1 MTSLPD
7 STSAV
12 LSEAE
17 DLVRAGNSEAAV
29 EILLKIVEQEP
40 DPPALFALVSLYL
53 ELGHYDEA
61 YRHALVAVEGEPS
74 SAPARGLLA
83 KINLALGDYAA
94 ALSDYDTIAALC
106 REQRPTPPAQYS
118 ILAHFALRNLEQLD
132 HIVTSNYDK
141 QASAGAMAEQL
152 DGMRRGL
159 AKVIDEAKGEAPWIT
174 LGVAGTGLFA
184 DPPFF
189 KVPEEKLPNYLNL
202 DVDYEPIRR
211 AISSGELKAEV
222 IDDFLSPD
230 ALEQVRKFCLE
241 STVWRH
247 PYKFGYVGAF
257 PQDGFAS
264 TSLFAVAEELES
276 ALGEAFDGYHLAQWW
291 AFEYDARL
299 PGTDIHGDDADFSLN
314 LWITPDSANLDPATG
329 GLVVWD
335 KTAPSDWSFDDY
347 NSGGERVR
355 EYLRDT
361 NAESTVIPYR
371 ENRAVLFKGHLFH
384 RTDDFAFAP
393 GFANRRRSVTLLF
406 RRNKR

>member
-1 MTSLPD
+1 MTSPPD
-7 STSAV
+7 PSEGG

-17 DLVRAGNSEAAV
+17 GLIRAGNSEAAV
-29 EILLKIVEQEP
+29 EILLKIIEQQA
-40 DPPALFALVSLYL
+40 DPQAVFMLATSYL
-53 ELGHYDEA
+53 ELGQYDEA
-61 YRHALVAVEGEPS
+61 FRHASFAVEAEPS
-74 SAPARGLLA
+74 SAPARDLLA
-83 KINLALGDYAA
+83 KINLARGDYASA
-94 ALSDYDTIAALC
+94 RADYDTLAALC
-106 REQRPTPPAQYS
+106 REQRPTPPEQYS
-118 ILAHFALRNLEQLD
+118 IPAHFALRNVEQLD
-132 HIVTSNYDK
+132 HIVTENRDN
-141 QASAGAMAEQL
+141 QASAGAMVDQL
-152 DGMRRGL
+152 GGLRRGL
-159 AKVIDEAKGEAPWIT
+159 ADFIEAANGEVPWVPVD
-174 LGVAGTGLFA
+174 GRSSRLFA

-189 KVPEEKLPNYLNL
+189 QVPEEKLPSYLNP
-202 DVDYEPIRR
+202 DVDYEPIQQ
-211 AISSGELKAEV
+211 AISAGQLTAEV
-222 IDDFLSPD
+222 IDNFLNPG
-230 ALEQVRKFCLE
+230 ALEQLRKFCLE

-264 TSLFAVAEELES
+264 TSLFAVAEELEA
-276 ALGEAFDGYHLAQWW
+276 ALGEAFDGYQLAQWW

-355 EYLRDT
+355 QYLRDT
-361 NAESTVIPYR
+361 NAESTIIPYR

-384 RTDDFAFAP
+384 RTDDFTFAP

-406 RRNKR
+406 RRSKR

>member
-1 MTSLPD
+1 MTSLPG
-7 STSAV
+7 STSPGLA
-12 LSEAE
+12 EAE
-17 DLVRAGNSEAAV
+17 DLMRAGNSEAAV
-29 EILLKIVEQEP
+29 QILLNIVEQ
-40 DPPALFALVSLYL
+40 DGDSQAFFMLVMLYL

-61 YRHALVAVEGEPS
+61 HRHALVAVEVEPS

-83 KINLALGDYAA
+83 KINLALGDYAS
-94 ALSDYDTIAALC
+94 ALSDYDAIAALC
-106 REQRPTPPAQYS
+106 REQRPTPPAQYA
-118 ILAHFALRNLEQLD
+118 IPAHFALRNLEQLD
-132 HIVTSNYDK
+132 HIVTANRDK
-141 QASAGAMAEQL
+141 QVSAGPLVDQL
-152 DGMRRGL
+152 DGVRRGL
-159 AKVIDEAKGEAPWIT
+159 AEVIDEANGEVPWIT
-174 LGVAGTGLFA
+174 LSGSSPGLFA

-189 KVPEEKLPNYLNL
+189 KVPEEKLPSYLNP
-202 DVDYEPIRR
+202 DVDYEPIRH

-314 LWITPDSANLDPATG
+314 LWITPDSANLDPTTG

-335 KTAPSDWSFDDY
+335 KTAPTDWSFDDY
-347 NSGGERVR
+347 NSGGERVQR
-355 EYLRDT
+355 YLQDH
-361 NAESTVIPYR
+361 NAESHVIPYR

-384 RTDDFAFAP
+384 RTDDFTFAP
-393 GFANRRRSVTLLF
+393 GFANRRRSVTFLF
-406 RRNKR
+406 RRSKG